1 MNAIAFQV
9 QILDALLVTEDKESI
24 IISNRNQKWETLMEK
39 NLKTGGKKGLVTP
52 STALLNQ
59 RLATFSKPRML
70 TEYEIK
76 LLRQSKVE
84 IAEAIRE
91 MDMAKQGEAYLI
103 KIRMI
108 DTILSQ
114 LKMIEESHQVRILYA
129 LESGS
134 RAWGFASLDSDYDV
148 RFLYVHPVEWYLS
161 IRDQRD
167 VIEIP
172 ITDSLDI
179 NGWDLK
185 KALKLFCKS
194 NPPLLEWL
202 RSPIVYRDVEGL
214 AESLRNLIPTCFSPK
229 NGMYHYLHMAKGNF
243 REYLQGESVWT
254 KKYFYVLRPVLACEW
269 IARYGAV
276 PPPVEFRKLVNG
288 LDLDAAVI
296 HEIDILLQKKI
307 AGDELDNGPKNHILH
322 QFLENSLTHLDNCLN
337 GLQTTEPDL
346 GILDELFRRM
356 VYAAWGQS

>member
-1 MNAIAFQV
+1 M
-9 QILDALLVTEDKESI
+9 
-24 IISNRNQKWETLMEK
+24 
-39 NLKTGGKKGLVTP
+39 
-52 STALLNQ
+52 
-59 RLATFSKPRML
+59 
-70 TEYEIK
+70 
-76 LLRQSKVE
+76 
-84 IAEAIRE
+84 
-91 MDMAKQGEAYLI
+91 I

-108 DTILSQ
+108 DTISSQ

-134 RAWGFASLDSDYDV
+134 RAWGFASMDSDYDV

-243 REYLQGESVWT
+243 REYLQGESVWI

-269 IARYGAV
+269 IARYGTV

-337 GLQTTEPDL
+337 GLQTTEPNL
-346 GILDELFRRM
+346 GILDDLFRRM
-356 VYAAWGQS
+356 VYAAWG

>member
-1 MNAIAFQV
+1 
-9 QILDALLVTEDKESI
+9 
-24 IISNRNQKWETLMEK
+24 
-39 NLKTGGKKGLVTP
+39 
-52 STALLNQ
+52 
-59 RLATFSKPRML
+59 
-70 TEYEIK
+70 
-76 LLRQSKVE
+76 
-84 IAEAIRE
+84 
-91 MDMAKQGEAYLI
+91 
-103 KIRMI
+103 MI
-108 DTILSQ
+108 DTISSQ
-114 LKMIEESHQVRILYA
+114 LKMIEESYQVRILYA

-194 NPPLLEWL
+194 NSPLLEWL

-243 REYLQGESVWT
+243 REYLQVKASGLKNISMCCAQFWH
-254 KKYFYVLRPVLACEW
+254 
-269 IARYGAV
+269 
-276 PPPVEFRKLVNG
+276 VNG
-288 LDLDAAVI
+288 LRDMAPCRHRLSS
-296 HEIDILLQKKI
+296 
-307 AGDELDNGPKNHILH
+307 
-322 QFLENSLTHLDNCLN
+322 EN
-337 GLQTTEPDL
+337 
-346 GILDELFRRM
+346 
-356 VYAAWGQS
+356 W